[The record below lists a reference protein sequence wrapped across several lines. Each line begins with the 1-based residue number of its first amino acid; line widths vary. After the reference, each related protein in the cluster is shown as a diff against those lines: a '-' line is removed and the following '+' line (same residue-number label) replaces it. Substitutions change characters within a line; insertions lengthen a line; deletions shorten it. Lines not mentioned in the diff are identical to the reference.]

1 MHIICKNIQNIQSR
15 IFNINMY
22 PSFCNST
29 NVYTGI
35 YTVLSNCKKKKR
47 ELKIVILKRFAASSQ
62 VITQLELKHKAS
74 KAFESNPYTTTLNQH
89 RINSIASYRYK
100 KEPNES
106 LILKPIHQQNSIE
119 AESLSSFPA
128 ISEEARGV
136 VYAEWK
142 ITKERSPASAKRL
155 AARLV
160 TWIVNQAS
168 SPLTTRIVRAST
180 FRNALSASAASPV
193 DGLLHFLI
201 SRTIVQS
208 LCVPAYEY

>member
-1 MHIICKNIQNIQSR
+1 M
-15 IFNINMY
+15 
-22 PSFCNST
+22 
-29 NVYTGI
+29 
-35 YTVLSNCKKKKR
+35 
-47 ELKIVILKRFAASSQ
+47 
-62 VITQLELKHKAS
+62 
-74 KAFESNPYTTTLNQH
+74 KAFESNSYTTTLNQRH
-89 RINSIASYRYK
+89 INSIASYRYK
-100 KEPNES
+100 KEPNERHSS
-106 LILKPIHQQNSIE
+106 LILKPIHQRNSIE
-119 AESLSSFPA
+119 AEFLSSFPA
-128 ISEEARGV
+128 ISKEARGV

-142 ITKERSPASAKRL
+142 ITKERSPANAKRL
-155 AARLV
+155 TTRLV